1 MSGAFQY
8 KPKFV
13 DIRVR
18 PPKRGAAADDGPAD
32 VYELKPGERRCEAPD
47 CLRPAT
53 CRAPKS
59 RDLPGDTYGFCQPHA
74 AEYNRSWNYFAGMS
88 EEEAQARRDASAT
101 GDRPTWSFKASNA
114 SREAAA
120 FAARMGKTA
129 ADPFGMFAAAKKRAQ
144 SDAAAA
150 ARRLGKLER
159 RALAEMD
166 LDETAD
172 GKAIRARYI
181 DLVKRFHPDSN
192 AGDRTMEQKLQR
204 VLRAYNTLKAAKLI

>member
-1 MSGAFQY
+1 MSRAFNY

-18 PPKRGAAADDGPAD
+18 PPKKGEEAEATAD
-32 VYELKPGERRCEAPD
+32 VYQLKPGERRCDAPD
-47 CLRPAT
+47 CLRPAS

-59 RDLPGDTYGFCQPHA
+59 RDLPNDVYWFCQEHA
-74 AEYNRSWNYFAGMS
+74 AEYNRHWNFFAGMS
-88 EEEAQARRDASAT
+88 DEQAQAHREASMT

-120 FAARMGKTA
+120 FAARSGKGA

-144 SDAAAA
+144 ADAAAA
-150 ARRLGKLER
+150 ARKMGKLER

-172 GKAIRARYI
+172 GKAIRGRYI

-192 AGDRTMEQKLQR
+192 GGDRSSEQKLQR